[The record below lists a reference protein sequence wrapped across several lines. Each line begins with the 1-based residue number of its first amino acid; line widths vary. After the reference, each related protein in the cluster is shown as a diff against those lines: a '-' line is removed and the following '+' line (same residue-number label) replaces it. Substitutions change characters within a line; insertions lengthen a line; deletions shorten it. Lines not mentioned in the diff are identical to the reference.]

1 MDTIIA
7 PPSGSYLE
15 NRDQRQAAHD
25 GGIRLSDQKASTA
38 LIESVPALASLPMD
52 FLRNRGVIQKRE
64 KNKWIEI

>member
-25 GGIRLSDQKASTA
+25 GEIQERTHKVWINECLDQ
-38 LIESVPALASLPMD
+38 
-52 FLRNRGVIQKRE
+52 
-64 KNKWIEI
+64 